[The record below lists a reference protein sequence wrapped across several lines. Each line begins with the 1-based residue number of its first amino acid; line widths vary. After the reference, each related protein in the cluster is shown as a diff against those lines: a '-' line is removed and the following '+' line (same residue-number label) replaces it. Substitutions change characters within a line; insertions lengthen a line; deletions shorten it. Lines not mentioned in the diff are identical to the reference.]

1 MLANSLI
8 VITAQQNCNY
18 VAQEWLER
26 MKTIAIEDKKI
37 IEKIKDEYRRRGW
50 IRDLLLFILSINTG
64 AKLIYLLNL
73 KVGDVKGK
81 NFLKIKDSVKIAR
94 IYTLNSEVKSLLEG
108 YCKSLSKSE
117 FLFSS
122 LRNSAKPIDRIEVFR
137 KFKTIC
143 EDLGLNDRYSVASW
157 RKTFGYHYYK
167 KFKDLAL
174 LQWIYGQNTP
184 QETLNFIG
192 VKVNFNDKLNKE
204 FCL

>member
-1 MLANSLI
+1 
-8 VITAQQNCNY
+8 
-18 VAQEWLER
+18 

-50 IRDLLLFILSINTG
+50 IRDLLLFVLSINTG

-73 KVGDVKGK
+73 KVGDVKDK
-81 NFLKIKDSVKIAR
+81 EFLKIKDSVKVAR
-94 IYTLNSEVKSLLEG
+94 IFALKNEIKELLDTYCEKRRKSD
-108 YCKSLSKSE
+108 Y
-117 FLFSS
+117 LFAS
-122 LRNSAKPIDRIEVFR
+122 LRDTTKPIDRIEVFR
-137 KFKTIC
+137 KFKTVC
-143 EDLGLNDRYSVASW
+143 LSLGLSDRYSVASW

-167 KFKDLAL
+167 EFKDLAL
-174 LQWIYGQNTP
+174 LQWLYGQNTP